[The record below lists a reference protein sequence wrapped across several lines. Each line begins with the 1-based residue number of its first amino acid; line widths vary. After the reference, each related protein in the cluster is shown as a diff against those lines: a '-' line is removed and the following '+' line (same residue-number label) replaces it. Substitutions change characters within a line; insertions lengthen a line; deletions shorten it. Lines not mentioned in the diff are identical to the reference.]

1 MVFDQLGVAMSI
13 PKRGFAVSE
22 YERRLENIQKL
33 MFESKMDAI
42 LLTTQV
48 DIEYYTGFKSQ
59 FFQSP
64 TRPWYVL
71 IPSSGKPRAIIPTIG
86 ESGMRDTWIE
96 DIQTWTSPNP
106 EDDGVS
112 ILLSNIKS
120 LMVNHKSLGVPKT
133 LESTLRMP
141 LEDYETLIKN
151 LPGVEIKD
159 ANKIMRRVRFVKSEA
174 EIEKIR
180 HICQI
185 TSQGFIDL
193 ESFLRAGE
201 SEQEN
206 CRRFKQHLLKL
217 GVDDSPYIVSG
228 SGQKGY
234 GSIIMGPTDK
244 IIEEGD
250 LFIIDTG
257 SVFDSYYCD
266 FDRNYAFGS
275 IGEET
280 KKAYRVAY
288 EATEAGFKA
297 AQVGST
303 TSDIFNAMNN
313 VLQKGGALGSTVGR
327 LGHGLGMQLTE
338 WPSNTASDNTV
349 LEPGVVLTL
358 EPGMAFLP
366 GKEMVHEENI
376 VITEDGPEWLS
387 IRAAEELPIIQ

>member
-1 MVFDQLGVAMSI
+1 MSI
-13 PKRGFAVSE
+13 PKRGFEVSE
-22 YERRLENIQKL
+22 YENRLNKIQKH

-71 IPSSGKPRAIIPTIG
+71 IPGNGKPKAIIPTIG
-86 ESGMRDTWIE
+86 ESGMRGTWID

-106 EDDGVS
+106 EDDGIS
-112 ILLSNIKS
+112 LLLQTIKS
-120 LMVNHKSLGVPKT
+120 LMSKHKCLGVPKT

-141 LEDYETLIKN
+141 LDDYEYLIKS
-151 LPGVEIKD
+151 LVGIEIKD
-159 ANKIMRRVRFVKSEA
+159 ANKILRKVRFVKSPS
-174 EIEKIR
+174 EIAKIR

-193 ESFLRAGE
+193 EGFLSASD

-206 CRRFKQHLLKL
+206 CRRFKQHLLSL

-228 SGQKGY
+228 SGKDGY

-244 IIEEGD
+244 LIEEGD

-266 FDRNYAFGS
+266 FDRNYAFGHIS
-275 IGEET
+275 EES
-280 KKAYRVAY
+280 KSAYRVAFD
-288 EATEAGFKA
+288 ATEAGFKA
-297 AQVGST
+297 AQVGNT
-303 TSDIFNAMNN
+303 TSDIFNAMND

-358 EPGMAFLP
+358 EPGMEFLP

-376 VITEDGPEWLS
+376 VITDDGPEWLS

>member
-1 MVFDQLGVAMSI
+1 MSI
-13 PKRGFAVSE
+13 PQRGFEISE
-22 YERRLENIQKL
+22 YENRLESIQKL
-33 MFESKMDAI
+33 MFEAKMDAI

-71 IPSSGKPRAIIPTIG
+71 IPGSGKPKAIIPTIG
-86 ESGMRDTWIE
+86 ESGMRGTWID

-106 EDDGVS
+106 DDDGIS
-112 ILLSNIKS
+112 ILLSTIKL

-141 LEDYETLIKN
+141 LEDYEFLINN
-151 LPGVEIKD
+151 LTGIEIKD

-174 EIEKIR
+174 EIAKIR

-193 ESFLRAGE
+193 EGFLRAGE

-206 CRRFKQHLLKL
+206 CRRFKQHLLTL

-228 SGQKGY
+228 SGQEGY

-244 IIEEGD
+244 IIEKGD

-257 SVFDSYYCD
+257 SVFDSYFCD

-275 IGEET
+275 IGDEA
-280 KKAYRVAY
+280 KNAYRIAY
-288 EATEAGFKA
+288 EATEAGFNS
-297 AQVGST
+297 AQVGNT
-303 TSDIFNAMNN
+303 TSDIFNAMNS
-313 VLQKGGALGSTVGR
+313 VLQKGGALGNTVGR

-338 WPSNTASDNTV
+338 WPSNTVNDNTP
-349 LEPGVVLTL
+349 LEPGVILTL
-358 EPGMAFLP
+358 EPGLTFLP

-387 IRAAEELPIIQ
+387 IRAAEELPIIH

>member
-1 MVFDQLGVAMSI
+1 MNI
-13 PKRGFAVSE
+13 PRRGFEVAE
-22 YERRLENIQKL
+22 YENRLGKIQKL
-33 MFESKMDAI
+33 MFEAKMDAI

-64 TRPWYVL
+64 TRPWFVL
-71 IPSSGKPRAIIPTIG
+71 IPSTGKPKAIIPTIG
-86 ESGMRDTWIE
+86 ESGMKGTWID
-96 DIQTWTSPNP
+96 DIQTWMSPNP
-106 EDDGVS
+106 DDDGIS
-112 ILLSNIKS
+112 LLLASIKS

-141 LEDYETLIKN
+141 LEDYEFLISN
-151 LPGVEIKD
+151 LRGIEIKD
-159 ANKIMRRVRFVKSEA
+159 ANTIMRKVRFVKSEA
-174 EIEKIR
+174 EIAKIR

-193 ESFLRAGE
+193 EGFLRAGE

-206 CRRFKQHLLKL
+206 CRRFKQHLLSL

-228 SGQKGY
+228 SGQEGY

-275 IGEET
+275 ISDEA
-280 KKAYRVAY
+280 KKAYRVTY
-288 EATEAGFKA
+288 EATEAGFNA
-297 AQVGST
+297 AQVGNT
-303 TSDIFNAMNN
+303 TSDIFNAMND
-313 VLQKGGALGSTVGR
+313 VLQKGGALGNTVGR

-338 WPSNTASDNTV
+338 WPSNTQTDNTI

-376 VITEDGPEWLS
+376 VITENGPEWLS
-387 IRAAEELPIIQ
+387 IRAADELPIIQ

>member
-1 MVFDQLGVAMSI
+1 
-13 PKRGFAVSE
+13 
-22 YERRLENIQKL
+22 
-33 MFESKMDAI
+33 
-42 LLTTQV
+42 
-48 DIEYYTGFKSQ
+48 
-59 FFQSP
+59 
-64 TRPWYVL
+64 
-71 IPSSGKPRAIIPTIG
+71 
-86 ESGMRDTWIE
+86 
-96 DIQTWTSPNP
+96 
-106 EDDGVS
+106 
-112 ILLSNIKS
+112 
-120 LMVNHKSLGVPKT
+120 MVNHKSLGVPKN

-141 LEDYETLIKN
+141 LEDYEFLISN
-151 LPGVEIKD
+151 LRGIEIKD
-159 ANKIMRRVRFVKSEA
+159 ANTIMRKVRFVKSEA
-174 EIEKIR
+174 EIAKIR

-193 ESFLRAGE
+193 EGFLRAGE

-206 CRRFKQHLLKL
+206 CRRFKQHLLSL

-228 SGQKGY
+228 SGQEGY

-275 IGEET
+275 ISDEA
-280 KKAYRVAY
+280 KKAYRVTY
-288 EATEAGFKA
+288 EATEAGFNA
-297 AQVGST
+297 AQVGNT
-303 TSDIFNAMNN
+303 TSDIFNAMND
-313 VLQKGGALGSTVGR
+313 VLQKGGALGNTVGR

-338 WPSNTASDNTV
+338 WPSNTQTDNTI

-376 VITEDGPEWLS
+376 VITENGPEWLS

>member
-1 MVFDQLGVAMSI
+1 MNI
-13 PKRGFAVSE
+13 PKRGFTVNE
-22 YERRLENIQKL
+22 YENRLESIQKL
-33 MFESKMDAI
+33 MFEAKMDAI

-71 IPSSGKPRAIIPTIG
+71 IPSSGKPKAIIPTIG
-86 ESGMRDTWIE
+86 ESGMRATWID

-112 ILLSNIKS
+112 ILLSTIKS

-141 LEDYETLIKN
+141 LEDYETLVNK
-151 LPGVEIKD
+151 LPGIEIKD
-159 ANKIMRRVRFVKSEA
+159 ANKIMRRVRFIKSKA
-174 EIEKIR
+174 EIDKIR
-180 HICQI
+180 HICRI

-193 ESFLRAGE
+193 EGFLRAGE

-228 SGQKGY
+228 SGQEGY

-275 IGEET
+275 ISEKA
-280 KKAYRVAY
+280 KKAYRVTY

-297 AQVGST
+297 AQVGNT

-313 VLQKGGALGSTVGR
+313 VLQKGGALGNTVGR

>member
-1 MVFDQLGVAMSI
+1 MSI
-13 PKRGFAVSE
+13 PKRGFEVSE
-22 YERRLENIQKL
+22 YENRLNNIQKH

-71 IPSSGKPRAIIPTIG
+71 IPGNGKPKAIIPTIG
-86 ESGMRDTWIE
+86 ESGMRGTWID

-106 EDDGVS
+106 EDDGIS
-112 ILLSNIKS
+112 LLLQTIKS
-120 LMVNHKSLGVPKT
+120 LMSKHKCLGVPKT

-141 LEDYETLIKN
+141 LDDYEYLIKS
-151 LPGVEIKD
+151 LVGIEIKD
-159 ANKIMRRVRFVKSEA
+159 ANKILRKVRFVKSPS
-174 EIEKIR
+174 EIAKIR

-193 ESFLRAGE
+193 EGFLSAGD

-206 CRRFKQHLLKL
+206 CRRFKQHLLSL

-228 SGQKGY
+228 SGKDGY

-244 IIEEGD
+244 LIEEGD

-266 FDRNYAFGS
+266 FDRNYAFGHIS
-275 IGEET
+275 EES
-280 KKAYRVAY
+280 KSAYRVAFD
-288 EATEAGFKA
+288 ATEAGFKA
-297 AQVGST
+297 AQVGNT
-303 TSDIFNAMNN
+303 TSDIFNAMND

-358 EPGMAFLP
+358 EPGMEFLP

-376 VITEDGPEWLS
+376 VITDDGPEWLS